1 MVREKVEEMEEE
13 KKEKKDH
20 RKTLK
25 ELGDAMVDAL
35 ISKLPEDV
43 ATHLCNSKKEMLL
56 ALRGMIDSELRRS
69 EERITKIKE
78 KKSK

>member
-1 MVREKVEEMEEE
+1 MSKERVEEMNETQ
-13 KKEKKDH
+13 EKKDH

-25 ELGDAMVDAL
+25 DIGDALIDTM

-56 ALRGMIDSELRRS
+56 AFRGMIDSELERS
-69 EERITKIKE
+69 DERISKIKKE
-78 KKSK
+78 KDE